1 MPELPSL
8 HAGIALLLTLVTFG
22 LFATARIRVELI
34 CLGLIAVLALL
45 FHFFPLV
52 HAGRYTGMEIAFG
65 GFSHEALVAICCLMI
80 IGRGLLVTGALEPAA
95 HSLARLWRFDRSLG
109 LLCSL
114 LIAMALSM
122 FVNDTPVL
130 VLCLPLLLTIASR
143 LGIPP
148 SKTLMPVNCAILIG
162 GMATTI
168 GTSTNL
174 LVVSIAKDLSQA
186 RIDVFAFTGI
196 VMVAA
201 AIALPYLWFVMPRLL
216 PAIDATNAESRRRY
230 EAALHVTDASRI
242 PRRQMERWTRD
253 LGGAQIAGIL
263 KRDGTRI
270 AASDGLRSLAPGDTL
285 LVLGTVDQL
294 RSVSDALKTP
304 LAAPDV
310 LEYVRSTAVRERQ
323 TQRIAEIVIGSE
335 STLIGQSVKSARL
348 ADRYGVAVLGAA
360 RAAGMPFQTR
370 STAVAEHLN
379 VGDVLL
385 VQGTPERLISLEL
398 GEGAL
403 LLEGGFDVPHGANAI
418 WALSIAAAVVTLAA
432 TNAVPLAI
440 AALAGT
446 IAMVVT
452 GCVRFETIGRA
463 LKLEVIVLVAASI
476 ALGRALVETGA
487 ADWLGSVFAFA
498 LDGLPPA
505 ATLATLMIFATVLT
519 NFVSNAAA
527 AAVGTPLAVSLAT
540 QLGAPVEPFVLAI
553 LFGCNL
559 SYVTPMAYQTN
570 LLIMS
575 AARYRFGDFVRAG
588 LPLALLMVTILAY
601 LLVRRYGL

>member
-1 MPELPSL
+1 M
-8 HAGIALLLTLVTFG
+8 
-22 LFATARIRVELI
+22 ELI

-45 FHFFPLV
+45 FHFLPLA
-52 HAGRYTGMEIAFG
+52 HGGQFTGMEIAFG

-95 HSLARLWRFDRSLG
+95 NSLARLWRFNRSLG
-109 LLCSL
+109 LFCSIV
-114 LIAMALSM
+114 IAMALSM

-143 LGIPP
+143 SGIPA
-148 SKTLMPVNCAILIG
+148 SKTLMPVNAAILIG

-174 LVVSIAKDLSQA
+174 LVVSIARDLGLPS
-186 RIDVFAFTGI
+186 IDVFDFTGL
-196 VMVAA
+196 VAVAA
-201 AIALPYLWFVMPRLL
+201 LIALPYLWFVMPRLL
-216 PAIDATNAESRRRY
+216 PAIDTMTAESRRRY
-230 EAALHVTDASRI
+230 EAALHITNGSRMRDRPLDAWARH
-242 PRRQMERWTRD
+242 
-253 LGGAQIAGIL
+253 LGSARLVCLL
-263 KRDGTRI
+263 KPDGTRI
-270 AASDGLRSLAPGDTL
+270 TAGHGVLQPAAGDALLLTGTVEELRAASEALKAPLAPPDILEQVRAT
-285 LVLGTVDQL
+285 
-294 RSVSDALKTP
+294 
-304 LAAPDV
+304 AA
-310 LEYVRSTAVRERQ
+310 RERQ
-323 TQRIAEIVIGSE
+323 NPRIAEVVIGSE
-335 STLIGQSVKSARL
+335 STLIGQSVKSARV
-348 ADRYGVAVLGAA
+348 AERYGVAVLGTA
-360 RAAGMPFQTR
+360 RAAAMPFQVR
-370 STAVAEHLN
+370 PPEIGPDGLR

-385 VQGTPERLISLEL
+385 VQGTSDRLIALEL

-403 LLEGGFDVPHGANAI
+403 LLEGGFEVPHGASAV
-418 WALSIAAAVVTLAA
+418 WALSIAAAVIFLAA
-432 TNAVPLAI
+432 TNLVPLAI

-446 IAMVVT
+446 IAMVIT
-452 GCVRFETIGRA
+452 GCVRFETMGRA

-487 ADWLGSVFAFA
+487 ADWLGSAFAFA
-498 LDGLPPA
+498 LQGLPRA
-505 ATLATLMIFATVLT
+505 AALASLMIFATVLT

-540 QLGAPVEPFVLAI
+540 QLGAPPEPFVLAI

-575 AARYRFGDFVRAG
+575 AARYRFSDFVRAG
-588 LPLALLMVTILAY
+588 LPLALLMVAVLAY